1 MYKKVVLVGRP
12 NVGKSSFFNRLSKA
26 VQAIVHDTP
35 GVTRDWKEATVHFR
49 ALTFNLVDTAGLFD
63 PNEMA
68 LTPAIVQQT
77 KQVMQQA
84 DIILFM
90 IDMREGVTPYDQEL
104 AQMLRETGKKI
115 LLIANKAEGH
125 RNVAE
130 AYTLGFGDPYA
141 VSCKSGEGFQ
151 RLHETLQELI
161 PAVAQDKGQIESDAS
176 LSMGIAP
183 VDQDDEC
190 DDSPIKFAIV
200 GRPNAGKSSLINAIL
215 KENRL
220 LTGEEAGVTRDAI
233 TIPFTWQNQAF
244 ELVDTAGLR
253 KKARVQEAL
262 EQLST
267 KDTLESIRYAQ
278 VVALLIDPLRPLD
291 KQDLTIA
298 QHILEEGRILIIVV
312 NKKDLIVD
320 RAEFEKELN
329 WKLSHS
335 LAQAKGVPKLYMSA
349 LKDKSFH
356 TLFETVLSLYQIWNM
371 RLSTA
376 KLNRWL
382 EETISHHPPPHSGLG
397 RIKIR
402 YMTQLKTRPPSFIFF
417 VNKPQDL
424 PKSYMKYLEG
434 QLRQDFNLQGIPLR
448 LWLRKGDNPY
458 V

>member
-1 MYKKVVLVGRP
+1 
-12 NVGKSSFFNRLSKA
+12 
-26 VQAIVHDTP
+26 
-35 GVTRDWKEATVHFR
+35 
-49 ALTFNLVDTAGLFD
+49 
-63 PNEMA
+63 
-68 LTPAIVQQT
+68 
-77 KQVMQQA
+77 
-84 DIILFM
+84 
-90 IDMREGVTPYDQEL
+90 
-104 AQMLRETGKKI
+104 
-115 LLIANKAEGH
+115 
-125 RNVAE
+125 
-130 AYTLGFGDPYA
+130 
-141 VSCKSGEGFQ
+141 
-151 RLHETLQELI
+151 
-161 PAVAQDKGQIESDAS
+161 
-176 LSMGIAP
+176 
-183 VDQDDEC
+183 
-190 DDSPIKFAIV
+190 
-200 GRPNAGKSSLINAIL
+200 
-215 KENRL
+215 
-220 LTGEEAGVTRDAI
+220 
-233 TIPFTWQNQAF
+233 
-244 ELVDTAGLR
+244 
-253 KKARVQEAL
+253 
-262 EQLST
+262 
-267 KDTLESIRYAQ
+267 
-278 VVALLIDPLRPLD
+278 LIDPLRPLD

-434 QLRQDFNLQGIPLR
+434 KLRQDFNLQGIPLR